1 LSARKKKKIRAVKI
15 IQNEISTYSLCG
27 PLDQADNCDFF
38 LFQEDMAFFF
48 CGGNPQ
54 TVYGTIAEYFQF

>member
-1 LSARKKKKIRAVKI
+1 LFARKKKIRAVKI

-48 CGGNPQ
+48 VAATHKLFMAQ
-54 TVYGTIAEYFQF
+54 L